1 MARRGGRRGE
11 VGRTE
16 ILVGLA
22 LLAVLVLITV
32 PVGWSMARRARR
44 AEVAENVEAIRQ
56 RELENMRT
64 FSEYLAADAAPRPPH
79 TVNGDAVPW
88 VPSPGFERLGWA
100 PSDTDVRGSYSVT
113 ITQGAGGRD
122 FLVRGSCDVDGDG
135 HRAIYEATA
144 AQPAALTTDASVY

>member
-1 MARRGGRRGE
+1 MARTGGRRGE

-22 LLAVLVLITV
+22 VLAVLVLITV
-32 PVGWSMARRARR
+32 PLIWSMARRSRR
-44 AEVAENVEAIRQ
+44 EEVAENVEAIRQ

-79 TVNGDAVPW
+79 TVNSDPVPW
-88 VPSPGFERLGWA
+88 VPSPGFQRLGWA
-100 PSDTDVRGSYSVT
+100 PSESDVRGSYSVT
-113 ITQGAGGRD
+113 VAGGE
-122 FLVRGSCDVDGDG
+122 FVVRGSCDVDGDG

-144 AQPAALTTDASVY
+144 DKPASLTTDASIY